1 MSTPGRPE
9 GEYRSAQ
16 HEASPMS
23 AALSVSVRG
32 IGLLGPGLADWTRG
46 QQLLREPPAWVFQPT
61 VLTAPGRLPPAER
74 RRAGDIVKLSIA
86 VADQACAQA
95 GVDTQHLATVFTAS
109 SGDAANCNALCEAL
123 ATPQR
128 VISPTR
134 FTNSVHNAVAGYWH
148 IATTSRAPSTSL
160 CAHDSSFGAGLLEAM
175 AQCVSARRPVLLV
188 AGDVPYPEPLHGV
201 RPLSAAFGVALL
213 FDVGPGDAALS
224 VLTLHTGETD
234 APPSQCGDAALDA
247 LCRGVPAA
255 RSLPLLRAL
264 AGRAPASLRIEGL
277 EGCRVEVRPHA

>member
-1 MSTPGRPE
+1 MSI
-9 GEYRSAQ
+9 
-16 HEASPMS
+16 
-23 AALSVSVRG
+23 ALSVSVRG
-32 IGLLGPGLADWTRG
+32 VGVLGPGLADWTGG
-46 QQLLREPPAWVFQPT
+46 QQMLREPSTWVFQPT

-74 RRAGDIVKLSIA
+74 RRAGDIVKLSLA

-95 GVDTQHLATVFTAS
+95 GVDPRHLATVFTAS

-128 VISPTR
+128 AISPTR

-160 CAHDSSFGAGLLEAM
+160 CAHDGSFGAGLLEAM

-188 AGDVPYPEPLHGV
+188 AADAPYPEPLHSV

-213 FDVGPGDAALS
+213 LDVGPDDAPM
-224 VLTLHTGETD
+224 LTLRSDETE
-234 APPSQCGDAALDA
+234 APASDCGDAALDA
-247 LCRGVPAA
+247 LRLGVPAA

-264 AGRAPASLRIEGL
+264 AGGAPALLRIEGL
-277 EGCRVEVRPHA
+277 EGFTVEVRPHA

>member
-1 MSTPGRPE
+1 
-9 GEYRSAQ
+9 
-16 HEASPMS
+16 MS
-23 AALSVSVRG
+23 AALCVGVRG
-32 IGLLGPGLADWTRG
+32 IGLLGPGLADWTAGR
-46 QQLLREPPAWVFQPT
+46 QLLREPSAWVFQPT

-74 RRAGDIVKLSIA
+74 RRAGDIVKLSMA
-86 VADQACAQA
+86 VADQACVQA
-95 GVDTQHLATVFTAS
+95 GIDTQNLATVFTAS
-109 SGDAANCNALCEAL
+109 SGDAANCHALCEAL

-128 VISPTR
+128 AISPTR

-160 CAHDSSFGAGLLEAM
+160 CAHDGSFGAGLLEAM

-213 FDVGPGDAALS
+213 LDVGPPGDAPLSSMLALRS
-224 VLTLHTGETD
+224 SEID
-234 APPSQCGDAALDA
+234 APASDCGDAALDA
-247 LCRGVPAA
+247 LRLGAPAA

-264 AGRAPASLRIEGL
+264 AGRAAVSLRIAGL
-277 EGCRVEVRPHA
+277 DGYTVEVRPHA